1 VTDSNYNG
9 SHVTYTVSALDASGA
24 VVKETTTTVT
34 SAVLTGLEN
43 GTAYTVR
50 RTRA

>member
-24 VVKETTTTVT
+24 VVKETTTT